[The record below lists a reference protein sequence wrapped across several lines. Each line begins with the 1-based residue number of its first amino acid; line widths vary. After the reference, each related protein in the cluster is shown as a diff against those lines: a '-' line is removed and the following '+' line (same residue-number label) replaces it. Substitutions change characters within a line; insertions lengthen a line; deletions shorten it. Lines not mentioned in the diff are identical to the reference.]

1 MAFTDFLPIPE
12 INRLFQTNDGRI
24 CIVVDLLAKGDNS
37 YVIAKDIVSEKQ
49 FEWNAVEWNNNID
62 SILSDTHPFVQEY
75 AKSIKSA
82 KELIQD
88 ELDEIQTKR
97 NAGKE
102 LKGKCGK
109 FKEFLW
115 TFAGADKDLLRMCPT
130 DHARIAGFGG
140 TILTGGILSG
150 LALSYGAHML
160 TNSILIS
167 VIVGVVCFF
176 LTIFFDSFI
185 TNTMYSDGEVKIS
198 KREFISSLP
207 RILLGIIQ
215 GIVIAVPIQIK
226 VFEPSINDYITNEY
240 RYSILNSTDYISN
253 EKEIIEVEQEIK
265 NLHKIIEAQRR
276 GYATEMR
283 GSEGCGIGYKAY
295 MMNSQLKN
303 NEGLIVDR
311 TNKLDIL
318 VSKRDSLQVMSNN
331 PNETAFSFS
340 TKLEALSKIV
350 SFQNNESVILP
361 ITNLLICFMFI
372 LLCVLP
378 IINKM
383 IMTDGVYDKMLKLE
397 EDLTEKLTRIHI
409 EELEKKFK

>member
-1 MAFTDFLPIPE
+1 MSIADFSPIPE
-12 INRLFQTNDGRI
+12 IKREYKTKDNKV
-24 CIVVDLLAKGDNS
+24 IVVIDFIKVTDDNI
-37 YVIAKDIVSEKQ
+37 VIIDDMSSGRQ
-49 FEWNAVEWNNNID
+49 FEWNATEWNENID
-62 SILSDTHPFVQEY
+62 SVFSEALPLEY
-75 AKSIKSA
+75 DHDCAYNNPQDI
-82 KELIQD
+82 IQA
-88 ELDEIQTKR
+88 ELDEIQSKR
-97 NAGKE
+97 KEGKK
-102 LKGKCGK
+102 LKGKYGK
-109 FKEFLW
+109 LNEFLW
-115 TFAGADKDLLRMCPT
+115 SFAGVDKDLLRVCPT

-140 TILTGGILSG
+140 TILMGGILSG

-176 LTIFFDSFI
+176 LTIFLDSFI

-198 KREFISSLP
+198 KRELISSLP

-215 GIVIAVPIQIK
+215 GIVIAVPLQIK

-265 NLHKIIEAQRR
+265 NLHKIIESQRR
-276 GYATEMR
+276 EYATEIR
-283 GSEGCGIGYKAY
+283 GSEGCGIGYNAY

-303 NEGLIVDR
+303 NEALIVDR

-340 TKLEALSKIV
+340 TKLEALSKIA

>member
-1 MAFTDFLPIPE
+1 M
-12 INRLFQTNDGRI
+12 
-24 CIVVDLLAKGDNS
+24 
-37 YVIAKDIVSEKQ
+37 
-49 FEWNAVEWNNNID
+49 
-62 SILSDTHPFVQEY
+62 
-75 AKSIKSA
+75 
-82 KELIQD
+82 
-88 ELDEIQTKR
+88 
-97 NAGKE
+97 
-102 LKGKCGK
+102 
-109 FKEFLW
+109 
-115 TFAGADKDLLRMCPT
+115 
-130 DHARIAGFGG
+130 
-140 TILTGGILSG
+140 
-150 LALSYGAHML
+150 
-160 TNSILIS
+160 
-167 VIVGVVCFF
+167 
-176 LTIFFDSFI
+176 
-185 TNTMYSDGEVKIS
+185 
-198 KREFISSLP
+198 
-207 RILLGIIQ
+207 
-215 GIVIAVPIQIK
+215 
-226 VFEPSINDYITNEY
+226 FEPSINDYITNEY

-265 NLHKIIEAQRR
+265 NLHKIIESQRR
-276 GYATEMR
+276 EYATEIR
-283 GSEGCGIGYKAY
+283 GSEGCGIGYNAY

-303 NEGLIVDR
+303 NEALIVDR

-340 TKLEALSKIV
+340 TKLEALSKIA

>member
-1 MAFTDFLPIPE
+1 MSVADFSPIPE
-12 INRLFQTNDGRI
+12 IKREYKTKDNKV
-24 CIVVDLLAKGDNS
+24 IVVLDFIKVTDDNI
-37 YVIAKDIVSEKQ
+37 VIVDDMSSGRQ
-49 FEWNAVEWNNNID
+49 FEWNATEWNENID
-62 SILSDTHPFVQEY
+62 SVFTEALPLEY
-75 AKSIKSA
+75 DHDCAYNNPQDI
-82 KELIQD
+82 IQA
-88 ELDEIQTKR
+88 ELDKIQSKR
-97 NAGKE
+97 KEGKK
-102 LKGKCGK
+102 LKGKYGK
-109 FKEFLW
+109 LNEFLW
-115 TFAGADKDLLRMCPT
+115 SFAGVDKDLLRVCPT

-140 TILTGGILSG
+140 TILMGGILSG

-176 LTIFFDSFI
+176 LTIFLDSFI

-198 KREFISSLP
+198 KRELISSLP

-215 GIVIAVPIQIK
+215 GIVIAVPLQIK

-265 NLHKIIEAQRR
+265 NLHKIIESQRR
-276 GYATEMR
+276 EYATEMR
-283 GSEGCGIGYKAY
+283 GSEGCGIGYNAY

-331 PNETAFSFS
+331 PDETAFSFS
-340 TKLEALSKIV
+340 TKLEALSKIA